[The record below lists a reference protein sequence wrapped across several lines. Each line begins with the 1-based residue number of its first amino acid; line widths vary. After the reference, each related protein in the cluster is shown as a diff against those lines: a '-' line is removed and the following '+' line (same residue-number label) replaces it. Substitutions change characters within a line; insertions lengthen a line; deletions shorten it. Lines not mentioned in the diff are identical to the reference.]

1 MLGVL
6 SPSAE
11 TSDYYNHQGCSGMAL
26 ALQVLIV
33 LLLSTSPVFAQ
44 KSVSNEDWPNV
55 GRDQG
60 GNRHSPLTQI
70 NRSNVSKLEVAWTFD
85 TEDWSDGSNLPS
97 RSAFEAT
104 PLVIDGVMY
113 IPSPMSRLFALDAE
127 TGEKLWVFDSGFDR
141 KVRRN
146 LYANRG
152 VSTWTDGKKRLL
164 YLGDIEDGKARSCV
178 RRRRKIRLAS
188 GHGRRVPPV
197 AVRPYF
203 SYIGLRRCGSSGQHG
218 ERRPTPRPQW

>member
-1 MLGVL
+1 
-6 SPSAE
+6 
-11 TSDYYNHQGCSGMAL
+11 MAL
-26 ALQVLIV
+26 VLQVLIV
-33 LLLSTSPVFAQ
+33 LLLSTFPVFAQ

-104 PLVIDGVMY
+104 PLVIDGVLY

-141 KVRRN
+141 KCPSEPLRQSWSV
-146 LYANRG
+146 
-152 VSTWTDGKKRLL
+152 
-164 YLGDIEDGKARSCV
+164 YLD
-178 RRRRKIRLAS
+178 
-188 GHGRRVPPV
+188 
-197 AVRPYF
+197 
-203 SYIGLRRCGSSGQHG
+203 
-218 ERRPTPRPQW
+218 

>member
-1 MLGVL
+1 
-6 SPSAE
+6 
-11 TSDYYNHQGCSGMAL
+11 MAL

-164 YLGDIEDGKARSCV
+164 YLGDIEGRLWAVDAKTGKTLSTFMASESWRGSPMTYMV
-178 RRRRKIRLAS
+178 NGRQHVAIAS
-188 GHGRRVPPV
+188 GGNILSFALGDR
-197 AVRPYF
+197 
-203 SYIGLRRCGSSGQHG
+203 
-218 ERRPTPRPQW
+218 